1 MRVLNPNFKPAL
13 FFQGE
18 GYKEGAYDLKAIQP
32 IPENCRDIRG
42 LMDLIIWKL
51 KLNTNEST
59 EIIDR
64 NIITIEGGARISASP
79 VISKDGTIY
88 IGDKEG
94 NLFSIYLK
102 DLENA
107 PKYDGTVYDE
117 ENDHWV
123 RNDIADI
130 LDKSAKSWRV
140 HTRTGA
146 WINTVIVGK
155 DGTIFVGD
163 SEGYVLRL
171 SPEWTA

>member
-1 MRVLNPNFKPAL
+1 ME
-13 FFQGE
+13 QE
-18 GYKEGAYDLKAIQP
+18 YQP
-32 IPENCRDIRG
+32 VQLLVKMG
-42 LMDLIIWKL
+42 LSIL
-51 KLNTNEST
+51 
-59 EIIDR
+59 EIKR
-64 NIITIEGGARISASP
+64 ETF
-79 VISKDGTIY
+79 
-88 IGDKEG
+88 
-94 NLFSIYLK
+94 FSIYLK

-130 LDKSAKSWRV
+130 LDKSEKSWRV

-163 SEGYVLRL
+163 SEGYVLHAYHPNGQL
-171 SPEWTA
+171 KWQMDLGEHVYDLAIGYALAGSSIYTIGQK